1 MKKFLT
7 IAMAAAGLWAVPA
20 SAATLVLND
29 DGRLT
34 GAVGVDI
41 GGSLFDVEFVDGTCA
56 EVFGVCATSSF
67 TFQTQAGALAAANA
81 LGDQVL
87 LNGMLGN
94 FDTDLTATIGCDA
107 TNTNCRFIVPYSV
120 QAVGNIQQL
129 NNVSFLNRPGLDAIV
144 TTPLGANVSTNG
156 ESVFARFSPA
166 VVVPGA
172 VPEPSTWLMM
182 LLGFGAIGATLR
194 RRKTRT
200 SLRFDLGKA
209 SINVAR

>member
-7 IAMAAAGLWAVPA
+7 TAMIAMGLSAAPA
-20 SAATLVLND
+20 AAATLILD
-29 DGRLT
+29 GDGRLT
-34 GAVGVDI
+34 GATDVNV
-41 GGSLFDVEFVDGTCA
+41 GGSLFDVEFVDGTCT

-67 TFQTQAGALAAANA
+67 TFQTQADALAAATA

-94 FDTDLTATIGCDA
+94 FDTDLTATFGCDA
-107 TNTNCRFIVPYSV
+107 TSTNCRFIVPYSV
-120 QAVGNIQQL
+120 QAVGNVQQL
-129 NNVSFLNRPGLDAIV
+129 ANVSFLNRPGTDAIL
-144 TTPLGANVSTNG
+144 TTPLGIGSTNT

-194 RRKTRT
+194 RRKTRPN
-200 SLRFDLGKA
+200 LRFA
-209 SINVAR
+209 